1 MLARLRKTHEENEGG
16 FTLIELLVVVII
28 IGILAAIAIPTFLKQ
43 REKGWEA
50 SARSDVRNAA
60 TAQESFF
67 TEASGTPLA
76 NRYTTAQDA
85 AGLGGEG
92 FNPSGSVVLEIPVAT
107 TTNYVMC
114 AQHNSGGRKFL
125 IASGSGTITPLARGA
140 ACAVP
145 APPTA

>member
-1 MLARLRKTHEENEGG
+1 MLARLRKTQEENEGG

-76 NRYTTAQDA
+76 NRYTTAQDNT
-85 AGLGGEG
+85 GLGAEG
-92 FNPSGSVVLEIPVAT
+92 FNPSGSVTLEIPTAT
-107 TTNYVMC
+107 TTAYVMC
-114 AQHNSGGRKFL
+114 AQHNSGGRKFVL
-125 IASGSGTITPLARGA
+125 RSGSGTIATLARGT
-140 ACAVP
+140 AC
-145 APPTA
+145 PTV